1 MAWDPRFDFVK
12 VDGGSQELD
21 FGLLVPFIN
30 DEPLTNCSL
39 LSGHRSVLNPVT
51 L

>member
-1 MAWDPRFDFVK
+1 MGDRLGRKATESVDLDPRFDFVK

-30 DEPLTNCSL
+30 DETP
-39 LSGHRSVLNPVT
+39 
-51 L
+51 